1 MQMYQYD
8 NNLYLGHGYII
19 YILKTYF
26 HTILYSVYVFNISKL
41 KINKIIYLSENNRGM

>member
-8 NNLYLGHGYII
+8 NNLYLGDGYII

-26 HTILYSVYVFNISKL
+26 HTTLCSVYIFNISKLKL
-41 KINKIIYLSENNRGM
+41 KINKII